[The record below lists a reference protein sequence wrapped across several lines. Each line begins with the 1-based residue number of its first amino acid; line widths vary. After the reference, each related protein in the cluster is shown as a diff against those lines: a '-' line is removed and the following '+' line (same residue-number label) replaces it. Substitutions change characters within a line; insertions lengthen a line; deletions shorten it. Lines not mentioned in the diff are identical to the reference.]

1 MKESMQFAS
10 ITGIVNT
17 VVLNVC
23 NWMSTTPEAHQLA
36 SNVAQALSPFA
47 ALCVM
52 KLYAKIDHPPALVRK
67 EAALA
72 AAIKFCKK
80 HLDDKHATEEF
91 KTKTRVQLSEL
102 MLQQQK
108 VRVDF
113 EQSNTYSS
121 SLPPQEKPS
130 VD

>member
-1 MKESMQFAS
+1 MQFAS

-23 NWMSTTPEAHQLA
+23 NWMSTSPETHQLA

-52 KLYAKIDHPPALVRK
+52 KIYAKIDHPPALVRK

-72 AAIKFCKK
+72 AGIKFCKK
-80 HLDDKHATEEF
+80 HLDNKYATEEF
-91 KTKTRVQLSEL
+91 KTKTRAHLAEL

-108 VRVDF
+108 IRVDF
-113 EQSNTYSS
+113 EQNHTYSS
-121 SLPPQEKPS
+121 SLPSQEKS
-130 VD
+130 AAD

>member
-17 VVLNVC
+17 VVLNMC

-52 KLYAKIDHPPALVRK
+52 KIYAKIDHPPALVRK

-80 HLDDKHATEEF
+80 HLNDNYATEEF
-91 KTKTRVQLSEL
+91 KIKTRTHLAEL

-113 EQSNTYSS
+113 EQNNTYSS
-121 SLPPQEKPS
+121 SLPSQEKS
-130 VD
+130 AAD

>member
-52 KLYAKIDHPPALVRK
+52 KIYAKIDHPPELVRK

-80 HLDDKHATEEF
+80 HLDDKYVTEEF
-91 KTKTRVQLSEL
+91 KIKTRAQLAEL

-108 VRVDF
+108 IRVDF
-113 EQSNTYSS
+113 EQNNTYSS
-121 SLPPQEKPS
+121 SMPSQEKS
-130 VD
+130 SAD